1 MISNSTT
8 QFHTDPLSSTRRF
21 HTRTTPFQHPKS
33 LSSTPK
39 SPQFH
44 TKNFFVWGVSW
55 TEGFS
60 VRNWGCVELREF
72 GVELRC
78 VELKG
83 FWCGTEGAEL
93 KGWNWGVLVWSWGVC
108 GTEGFLGLKRSG
120 PFVWN
125 WCVEL
130 RGVWNWGDPTL
141 PIFFRIP
148 KL

>member
-55 TEGFS
+55 TEG
-60 VRNWGCVELREF
+60 CVELEDF
-72 GVELRC
+72 GLELR
-78 VELKG
+78 G
-83 FWCGTEGAEL
+83 FWCWTEGFWVL
-93 KGWNWGVLVWSWGVC
+93 KRCGPCVKLMC
-108 GTEGFLGLKRSG
+108 GTERYSLTRKTVQFSELAVTFKRLIFLLLSRTLFFYIRDEKL
-120 PFVWN
+120 
-125 WCVEL
+125 VEPL
-130 RGVWNWGDPTL
+130 N
-141 PIFFRIP
+141 
-148 KL
+148 